1 MTDHARK
8 QTNVTP
14 LPIPGQHGSLLS
26 QVLDTWFANDP
37 ADDNVPVRTESK
49 MGQGG
54 KGKEREKKKKRQKV
68 YVKHPQLLHKYLFV
82 VQKCKYP
89 IFTTDI

>member
-8 QTNVTP
+8 QTNATP
-14 LPIPGQHGSLLS
+14 LPIPGQRGSLLS
-26 QVLDTWFANDP
+26 KVWDTWFANDP

-54 KGKEREKKKKRQKV
+54 KKEEKKKLKSLGQA
-68 YVKHPQLLHKYLFV
+68 P
-82 VQKCKYP
+82 P
-89 IFTTDI
+89 ATT